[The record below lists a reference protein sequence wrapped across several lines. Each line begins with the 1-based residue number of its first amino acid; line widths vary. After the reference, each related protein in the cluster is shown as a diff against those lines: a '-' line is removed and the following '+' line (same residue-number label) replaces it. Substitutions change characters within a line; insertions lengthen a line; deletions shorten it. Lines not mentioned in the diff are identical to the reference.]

1 MARALLVASI
11 LTLTACRGDSTGPA
25 PGSRAIRLAT
35 EPSPTADLDP
45 GAPRAPPRWLA
56 LEPVDAAGAAS
67 AGGIALARLA
77 DRTLAFVADA
87 DDGAVVTVDIAGRDV
102 LATTLIGAR
111 PSAVLVTPTGRVV
124 ALGADDAQV
133 HVLGMARVDQPL
145 VSERIIAVPEEPVSA
160 ARIPNGDAILV
171 ASRWG
176 HALSVVALTDQPP
189 VVIDLPRD
197 PAAVVASSDGRRAFV
212 LHAVGSRASVVD
224 LETRTVRSVSFDRKV
239 PFSSDGFESTWLKKA
254 MPVQDLKPIAEL
266 DGDLGLMRSPRK
278 PRRPAPPDP
287 ETATTHADQ
296 GFAIAR
302 TPGGGIMAPVVV
314 VNTGAA
320 AQSSGYGETSATTP
334 AIATFDD
341 SGAAAPR
348 IDGIPGSHCLLPRG
362 VAIDPSTETL
372 VVACLGINEITIFGV
387 HALSPDL
394 SYPPTQVPR
403 GAVAVAIDDRSKHAV
418 VWSAFDRVVSL
429 VTIHDQPGIV
439 AKVTLPRTTPAPP
452 VEVLRGRIL
461 FNAAFDVRVSS
472 DGRGCASCHPDGR
485 DDGLSWSSPGG
496 RRQTPMLVER
506 LAGTAP
512 YGWNGAAVDLSHHVA
527 STTARLGGSGLE
539 ERDVA
544 DLQAYIATLRA
555 PSAPLADADAG
566 AEARMGGGDEA
577 QVVRGEG
584 LFHSDDTGCAG
595 CHAGAALTDGD
606 THDVRSSARGDRR
619 LAFDTPSLHLVAH
632 SAPYF
637 HDGRYETLSDVLAGS
652 DGKMGHTSQLSPDDR
667 EALEA
672 YVRQL

>member
-1 MARALLVASI
+1 MAEVDPAASQ
-11 LTLTACRGDSTGPA
+11 P
-25 PGSRAIRLAT
+25 
-35 EPSPTADLDP
+35 
-45 GAPRAPPRWLA
+45 PPRWLP
-56 LEPVDAAGAAS
+56 LEPVDAAGAVS
-67 AGGIALARLA
+67 AGGVALARLA

-87 DDGAVVTVDIAGRDV
+87 DDGAVVTVDLAARAV

-124 ALGADDAQV
+124 ALGADDAQM
-133 HVLGMARVDQPL
+133 HVLGMASVDRPL
-145 VSERIIAVPEEPVSA
+145 LSERVVAVPEEPVSA
-160 ARIPNGDAILV
+160 AIVPNGDAILV

-176 HALSVVALTDQPP
+176 HALSVVALTDQAP
-189 VVIDLPRD
+189 VIIDLPRD
-197 PAAVVASSDGRRAFV
+197 PAAVVASADGRRAFV

-224 LETRTVRSVSFDRKV
+224 LESRSVRTVSLDRRV
-239 PFSSDGFESTWLKKA
+239 PVAPDWFESTWLKKA
-254 MPVQDLKPIAEL
+254 IQVQALTPIAEL
-266 DGDLGLMRSPRK
+266 DGDLGPVRPPRK
-278 PRRPAPPDP
+278 PRRPAPPEP
-287 ETATTHADQ
+287 EIAMSHADQ

-302 TPGGGIMAPVVV
+302 KPGGGIIAPVVV
-314 VNTGAA
+314 VNTGDA
-320 AQSSGYGETSATTP
+320 AQSSGYGATSATTP
-334 AIATFDD
+334 AIATFDEN
-341 SGAAAPR
+341 GETTPR
-348 IDGIPGSHCLLPRG
+348 IQGLPGSHCLLPRG
-362 VAIDPSTETL
+362 MAIDPSTKKM
-372 VVACLGINEITIFGV
+372 VVACLGINEVTFSSTDDFLP
-387 HALSPDL
+387 HLA
-394 SYPPTQVPR
+394 YPPTQVPG
-403 GAVAVAIDDRSKHAV
+403 GAVAVAIDEGSDRAV
-418 VWSAFDRVVSL
+418 VWSAFDRVVSVL
-429 VTIHDQPGIV
+429 AIHDEPKIV
-439 AKVTLPRTTPAPP
+439 AKVTLPRTTPAPSI
-452 VEVLRGRIL
+452 EVLRGRIL
-461 FNAAFDVRVSS
+461 FNAAFDIRVSS

-527 STTARLGGSGLE
+527 STTARLGGLGLG

-544 DLQAYIATLRA
+544 DLQAYIATLHG

-566 AEARMGGGDEA
+566 EETRSGGVDEA
-577 QVVRGEG
+577 QVVRGEA

-606 THDVRSSARGDRR
+606 THDVQSLARGDLR

-637 HDGRYETLSDVLAGS
+637 HDGRYQTLSDVLSGS

-672 YVRQL
+672 YLQRL